1 MRSIRKPLIGLGLAV
16 GIILGGVSP
25 ASAHPRQLAAVK
37 DSLERFHSVGYAT
50 RQGFGLVIDVNGVSC
65 INDPAGTGNMGYH
78 YANGALLMDGKI
90 DPFHPEAVLYE
101 RRDGDLRLT
110 AIEYII
116 LAQDWGKR
124 QPPELF
130 GEDFMFVDSPNRFG
144 LPPFYMLHAW
154 LWKSN
159 PLGLFN
165 PYNPLVHCP

>member
-1 MRSIRKPLIGLGLAV
+1 MRSIRKPLVGLGLAV
-16 GIILGGVSP
+16 GIILGAVGP

-37 DSLERFHSVGYAT
+37 DSLERFHNVGYAK

-65 INDPAGTGNMGYH
+65 IDDPAGTGNMGYH
-78 YANGALLMDGKI
+78 YASGALLTDGNI

-110 AIEYII
+110 AVEYII
-116 LAQDWGKR
+116 LAQDWTKR

-130 GEDFMFVDSPNRFG
+130 GEDFMFVDAPNRFG
-144 LPPFYMLHAW
+144 LPPFYMLHVW
-154 LWKSN
+154 FWKTN

-165 PYNPLVHCP
+165 PYNPRVHCP